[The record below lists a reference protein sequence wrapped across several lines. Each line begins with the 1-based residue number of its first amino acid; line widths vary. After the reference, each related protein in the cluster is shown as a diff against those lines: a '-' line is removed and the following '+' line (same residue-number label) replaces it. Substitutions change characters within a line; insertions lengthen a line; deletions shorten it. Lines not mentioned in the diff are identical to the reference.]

1 MTTRLPSAASL
12 EQLRNQAKDI
22 LRAHREGD
30 SSCCRVLR
38 HLRQFQEIPEARILA
53 TEVGLQQVQF
63 ALAMDYGFPTWAAL
77 KEHVEAQGK
86 AGSNPG
92 DDPDT
97 RLVLTGVP
105 KIGYH
110 RRLCP
115 FPGSVEAA
123 LEFLGTPEPYDFLMG
138 VSGAPFRRIWN
149 PSDGGNVDINYLHPE
164 PHRLLFQAI
173 GRSYQVLPAT
183 DRPALLAAVKQS
195 IAEGIPVLGF
205 GIVGPPEAGLVCG
218 YEQGGDVLLGH
229 SYFDFEKRPAEAPYY
244 AKEGWFEQMVGTEP
258 SHGEPRPVGMI
269 VLGGRQP
276 RPAPLETLRESL
288 RWAIDLERTTHRA
301 NLPNHICGLAA
312 YDAWAD
318 ALEVDADYS
327 PDAPALDYAQDD
339 PTAARSW
346 LEVRAMVHGDQ
357 ATMLMERREAAAF
370 LRRMAECAGAA
381 ASPLRE
387 AAELYD
393 QIGRIVV
400 WPWRS
405 YHYMADEVKEG
416 LADGALRRRIAALV
430 RQAAALEA
438 RAVAKLEA
446 AADLLARTTV

>member
-1 MTTRLPSAASL
+1 MTTRLPSSASL

-22 LRAHREGD
+22 LQAHRD
-30 SSCCRVLR
+30 SNPSCFPVLR
-38 HLRQFQEIPEARILA
+38 HLKQFEGSSDARILA

-63 ALAMDYGFPTWAAL
+63 ALAMEYGFPTWTAL
-77 KEHVEAQGK
+77 KKHVEAQQV
-86 AGSNPG
+86 PG
-92 DDPDT
+92 IVPGIDPET
-97 RLVLTGVP
+97 RLVLAGVP

-123 LEFLGTPEPYDFLMG
+123 LEFLGTPEPYDYLMG

-149 PSDGGNVDINYLHPE
+149 ASDGGNVDINYLQPE
-164 PHRLLFQAI
+164 PHRLLFKAI
-173 GRSYQVLPAT
+173 GLGYRMLPVAN
-183 DRPALLAAVKQS
+183 RPAMLEAVKQS
-195 IAEGIPVLGF
+195 IAAGKPVLGF

-218 YEQGGDVLLGH
+218 YDKGGDVLLGH
-229 SYFDFEKRPAEAPYY
+229 SYFDFEKHTEEAPYY
-244 AKEGWFEQMVGTEP
+244 EKESWFEQMSRAEP
-258 SHGEPRPVGMI
+258 SHGEPRPIGMI
-269 VLGGRQP
+269 VLGERLP
-276 RPAPLETLRESL
+276 RPSPLETLCENL
-288 RWAIDLERTTHRA
+288 AWAIDLERTAHRT

-327 PDAPALDYAQDD
+327 ADAPPLDYAKDD

-357 ATMLMERREAAAF
+357 ATMLMERRDGAAF
-370 LRRMAECAGAA
+370 LRRMSEYAGDAA
-381 ASPLRE
+381 KLLRD
-387 AAELYD
+387 AADLYD
-393 QIGRIVV
+393 QVSGTPV

-416 LADGALRRRIAALV
+416 LTDGALRRRLAHNI
-430 RQAAALEA
+430 RQAGALEA
-438 RAVAKLEA
+438 RAVSKLETA
-446 AADLLARTTV
+446 AAILDEHR